1 MEKST
6 LDIRKIYTYN
16 IMSHGEIAQ
25 VRVSGAKEIPIIHIP
40 PQVELFTYTNLGTV
54 SLHYFTVHGCNTVN
68 YICGKNT
75 THPTNAFDIPR
86 TPLFKY
92 IREFAE
98 IYFTPEITSKRRPMT
113 FYSGIIHCIPE
124 TRDDSSTKTKE
135 IIHNMDADP
144 DYPREA
150 CSNESIHP
158 YYVTNTKIR
167 IYDSDKNYS
176 TFYKTVLATN
186 KHVPT
191 REPPLE
197 KINKCGPL
205 YLSEAIQLIQQHCKE
220 TYTDY
225 ETSIIQ
231 IHISGCLRITEP
243 YDDHTNESY
252 KTTQSLEFFDL
263 HSVSDPKILDTP
275 TTKVF
280 VFILHGI
287 KFIIKI
293 SKSKAYNYDYTLYPE
308 KLYFDDIILGKV
320 FKDSLYYA
328 LDNTIGLSR
337 KNMKNLPK
345 TLEITIPEEI
355 SIKQKDVQNF
365 LRDYFRKQKLEVSQK
380 VRDKSLLS
388 PVSNINLP
396 EVKITQTSQGRPWN
410 RVLSE
415 PLSLMSRIVSRFKP
429 EANKIVKI
437 GGKRKQ
443 RKQTRK
449 GKKGYSV

>member
-1 MEKST
+1 MENST

-16 IMSHGEIAQ
+16 IMSHSKIAQ
-25 VRVSGAKEIPIIHIP
+25 VWVSDNKEIPIIPIP
-40 PQVELFTYTNLGTV
+40 PQVELFTYTNLGTR
-54 SLHYFTVHGCNTVN
+54 SLHYFNVRGCYTVN

-75 THPTNAFDIPR
+75 KHPTNAFDIPR
-86 TPLFKY
+86 APLFKY
-92 IREFAE
+92 IQEFAE

-124 TRDDSSTKTKE
+124 TRDDSLTKTKE
-135 IIHNMDADP
+135 IIHNIDADP
-144 DYPREA
+144 YEA

-167 IYDSDKNYS
+167 KYDSNKHYS
-176 TFYKTVLATN
+176 KFYKTVLATN
-186 KHVPT
+186 IHVPT
-191 REPPLE
+191 REPPVE
-197 KINKCGPL
+197 KIKKCGPL

-231 IHISGCLRITEP
+231 IHINGCLILIEEP

-293 SKSKAYNYDYTLYPE
+293 SKSKAYKYHY
-308 KLYFDDIILGKV
+308 IILGI
-320 FKDSLYYA
+320 FFRDSLYNA
-328 LDNTIGLSR
+328 LKKTIGLSR
-337 KNMKNLPK
+337 DNMKVLPK
-345 TLEITIPEEI
+345 TLEITIPEDI
-355 SIKQKDVQNF
+355 SIKQKDVQSF
-365 LRDYFRKQKLEVSQK
+365 LLDYFRKQKLEVSQ
-380 VRDKSLLS
+380 
-388 PVSNINLP
+388 
-396 EVKITQTSQGRPWN
+396 GRHWN

-415 PLSLMSRIVSRFKP
+415 PSSLMSRIVSRFKP
-429 EANKIVKI
+429 EANKLVKI

-443 RKQTRK
+443 TRKQTRK
-449 GKKGYSV
+449 GKKNLLGINISKII

>member
-16 IMSHGEIAQ
+16 IMSHSEIAQ
-25 VRVSGAKEIPIIHIP
+25 VWVYGVKEIPIIPIP
-40 PQVELFTYTNLGTV
+40 PQVELFTYTNLGTM
-54 SLHYFTVHGCNTVN
+54 SLHFFNVRGCNTVN

-75 THPTNAFDIPR
+75 KHPTNAFDIPR
-86 TPLFKY
+86 APLFKY
-92 IREFAE
+92 IQEFAE

-124 TRDDSSTKTKE
+124 TRDDSLTKTKE

-144 DYPREA
+144 DYPGEA

-158 YYVTNTKIR
+158 YYVTKKKKR

-176 TFYKTVLATN
+176 RFYKTVLATN

-191 REPPLE
+191 REPPVE

-205 YLSEAIQLIQQHCKE
+205 LLSEAIQLIQQHCKE
-220 TYTDY
+220 TYADY

-231 IHISGCLRITEP
+231 IHISGCLRLTEP

-293 SKSKAYNYDYTLYPE
+293 SKSKAYKYDY
-308 KLYFDDIILGKV
+308 IILEIF
-320 FKDSLYYA
+320 FKDSLYNA
-328 LDNTIGLSR
+328 LKKTIGLSR
-337 KNMKNLPK
+337 DNMKVLPK
-345 TLEITIPEEI
+345 TLEITIPEDI
-355 SIKQKDVQNF
+355 DMKQKDVQNF
-365 LRDYFRKQKLEVSQK
+365 LREYFRKKKLEVSQK
-380 VRDKSLLS
+380 VQYKSLLPS
-388 PVSNINLP
+388 VSKINLP
-396 EVKITQTSQGRPWN
+396 EVKITNISQGRPWN
-410 RVLSE
+410 RVLSK
-415 PLSLMSRIVSRFKP
+415 PLSLISRIVSRFKP
-429 EANKIVKI
+429 ETSKIVRM
-437 GGKRKQ
+437 GGKRKQKKQ

-449 GKKGYSV
+449 GKKFTQHK